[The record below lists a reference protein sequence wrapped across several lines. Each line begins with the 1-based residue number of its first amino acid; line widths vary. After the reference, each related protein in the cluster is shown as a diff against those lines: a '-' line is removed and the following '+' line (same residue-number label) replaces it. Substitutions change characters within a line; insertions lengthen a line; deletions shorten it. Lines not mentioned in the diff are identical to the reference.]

1 LCPALYKLGSYL
13 LVKVMRVIDPDQGG
27 EVDFQELKDIIE
39 NGPAAGSVA
48 RMALLDL
55 AKASTPLPS
64 ATPGAG
70 SLL

>member
-39 NGPAAGSVA
+39 NGPAAGSA
-48 RMALLDL
+48 TPAK

-64 ATPGAG
+64 ATTEAG